1 MKEYTLTVFAKNGE
15 LLLEE
20 KIEAP
25 SDEAAKDSATKK
37 LDENNYSEHTH
48 RLVRSGK
55 LIMFHS

>member
-1 MKEYTLTVFAKNGE
+1 MHEYMLTVFEKTGE

-20 KIEAP
+20 KIEAT
-25 SDEAAKDSATKK
+25 SDEAAKEAATKK
-37 LDENNYSEHTH
+37 LEENQYIEHTH